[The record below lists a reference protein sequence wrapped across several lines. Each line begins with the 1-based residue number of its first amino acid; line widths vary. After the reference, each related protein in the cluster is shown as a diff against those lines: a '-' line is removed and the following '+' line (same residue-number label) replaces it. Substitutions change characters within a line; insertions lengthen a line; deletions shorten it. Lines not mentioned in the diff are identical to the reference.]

1 MLLTKQDLSYLN
13 RPLNKVIIF
22 DTNPA
27 HTSKQPENAIILPKW
42 KGEKDDKELV
52 SHIPFLEFLA
62 TMEVQDVRKVLA
74 TFKDSHIPTEFAR
87 REAIQRKKFEAQ
99 MAEEAKKK
107 KSKGIGFLSG
117 ALGMQAGPLDG
128 EQSIS
133 EGMAQGK
140 MLQDVNRERA
150 IKAYMAL
157 DKEIRENGEK
167 WLKEEQAN
175 EEKMKEESM
184 KMMKSGFTGW
194 FGGGGDAK

>member
-1 MLLTKQDLSYLN
+1 
-13 RPLNKVIIF
+13 
-22 DTNPA
+22 
-27 HTSKQPENAIILPKW
+27 
-42 KGEKDDKELV
+42 
-52 SHIPFLEFLA
+52 
-62 TMEVQDVRKVLA
+62 
-74 TFKDSHIPTEFAR
+74 
-87 REAIQRKKFEAQ
+87 